1 MEVRIFAI
9 NLDHS
14 ADRWSV
20 LSDRAEILGFS
31 LVRVTGVDGATVAP
45 QSRIDC
51 DVRAFKR
58 NNGRTILPGEYG
70 CYRSHL
76 RALSVF
82 LETGEPAGVIV
93 EDDIELSS
101 DLLLR
106 AGLAVEAL
114 PEAHAIK
121 LFNHRL
127 VGFKRITTS
136 SFGDEIGRAIHGPQG
151 SAACYVVTR
160 AGAERLVNR
169 LKIMEY
175 PWDIALERGWAT
187 STRIYTTRSDVAVPA
202 RNSTTIATRAAYKA
216 TKFPWWKRLTTYG
229 IRMLEAIRRVAYAR
243 NS

>member
-1 MEVRIFAI
+1 MHIFAI
-9 NLDHS
+9 NLDRS
-14 ADRWSV
+14 VDRWSV
-20 LSDRAEILGFS
+20 LSRRAELLGLS
-31 LVRVTGVDGATVAP
+31 LVRVPGVDGVTVTP
-45 QSRIDC
+45 QDRIDC
-51 DVRAFKR
+51 NTQAFKR

-82 LETGEPAGVIV
+82 LETGELAGVIV

-106 AGLAVEAL
+106 AEAAVESL
-114 PEAHAIK
+114 PRAHAIK

-136 SFGDEIGRAIHGPQG
+136 SFGDEIGRAFHGPQG
-151 SAACYVVTR
+151 STACYVVTR
-160 AGAERLVNR
+160 AGAERLVER

-187 STRIYTTRSDVAVPA
+187 KTRIYTTRSAVAAPA

-216 TKFPWWKRLTTYG
+216 TKFPWWKRFTTYG
-229 IRMLEAIRRVAYAR
+229 IRTLEAIRRVAYAQ
-243 NS
+243 NG